1 MVDVSERK
9 FSKNMTFSE
18 ALELEL
24 KKPKK
29 FTSHFVDPPPLLSCN
44 ALFGWPHIRWVCGKY
59 YNWRIQLKTM
69 WVVNLHS
76 LHGVHLICEFCI
88 PIPPIGI
95 LFLF

>member
-29 FTSHFVDPPPLLSCN
+29 FTSHFVDPPSSSRVTHYLD
-44 ALFGWPHIRWVCGKY
+44 G
-59 YNWRIQLKTM
+59 
-69 WVVNLHS
+69 
-76 LHGVHLICEFCI
+76 
-88 PIPPIGI
+88 PI
-95 LFLF
+95 